1 MGVVHRVYREKDTYR
16 FRMKVLLLVSV
27 FLPALEAICA
37 IQGCDKYWNA
47 NKNNRE
53 VTGACAVVFDEN
65 CCKGSK
71 DHYTIKR
78 NDKGKLCGGFLGVK
92 NPLSSCKGP
101 SGLKDDVTSLIVMP
115 GCKLEVWDHGS
126 GLEDAEKAEAKSF
139 NAGNLR
145 DNKDKYKQNKL
156 EFEAKVSPLWVEDID
171 DDYDDME
178 DDIESFRCT
187 CN

>member
-37 IQGCDKYWNA
+37 IQGCDKYWAA

-65 CCKGSK
+65 CCKASD

-78 NDKGKLCGGFLGVK
+78 MTKENSVVDYSVSKTHYPAVRD
-92 NPLSSCKGP
+92 
-101 SGLKDDVTSLIVMP
+101 LKD
-115 GCKLEVWDHGS
+115 
-126 GLEDAEKAEAKSF
+126 
-139 NAGNLR
+139 
-145 DNKDKYKQNKL
+145 
-156 EFEAKVSPLWVEDID
+156 
-171 DDYDDME
+171 
-178 DDIESFRCT
+178 
-187 CN
+187 